1 MPAIQFIPFMNKK
14 IQSALISVFYKDG
27 LENIIKLLSE
37 QSVTIYSTG
46 GTQTFIEKL
55 GAKVIPVEDL
65 TSYPS
70 ILGGRVKTLHPSIF
84 GGILGKRDDN
94 IHVQEMKQ
102 YNIPEIDLVIVDLYP
117 FEETVATSLQ
127 LPPKEGEKAIIEKI
141 DIGGPSMI
149 RGAAKNFKDVVV
161 IAAKKDYA
169 ALEQLLKEQKGETT
183 LEQRKNFA
191 AKAFEVV
198 ANYDVAIAK
207 YFNLPCLPDRQAT
220 EKSGPSE
227 SLYFL
232 ESISNPKQMRYG
244 ENPHQRGVFYG
255 DLNKL
260 FDQLN
265 GKELSYNN
273 LVDVDAA
280 MQLIREAS
288 PELRSFPSQS
298 SETSAG
304 GALDSDNS
312 KTTSAKA
319 DSKNPPAEGREAVFA
334 IIKHTNVCGVAQRS
348 TVKESWD
355 AALAGDPESAFGG
368 VLVCNSTIDKT
379 TADAINEIFF
389 EVLIAPAF
397 DEDAL
402 VVLKS
407 KKNRILLRNLP
418 TGQAGKGQG
427 TSYRSLLNGVLI
439 QGTDEGNYT
448 EWKEVGGRACTASEK
463 QDLIFANII
472 CKHLK
477 SNAIALVKNKQLV
490 GKGCGQT
497 SRIDSL
503 RQAIDKAKQFNF
515 DLKGAVMASDAF
527 FPFNDCVKLGHE
539 AGITAFIQPGGS
551 IRDNDSIDYCKTN
564 NLAMVITGMRH
575 FKH

>member
-1 MPAIQFIPFMNKK
+1 MNKR

-27 LENIIKLLSE
+27 LENIVKLLSE
-37 QSVTIYSTG
+37 LGITIYSTG
-46 GTQTFIEKL
+46 GTQQFIEKL
-55 GAKVIPVEDL
+55 GIAVVPVENL

-70 ILGGRVKTLHPSIF
+70 ILGGRVKTLHPSVF
-84 GGILGKRDDN
+84 GGILGKRDDET
-94 IHVQEMKQ
+94 HVQEMKQ

-117 FEETVATSLQ
+117 FEETVASTT
-127 LPPKEGEKAIIEKI
+127 EEKLIIEKI

-161 IAAKKDYA
+161 VAAKKDYA
-169 ALEQLLKEQKGETT
+169 ALENLLKQQKGETT
-183 LEQRKNFA
+183 IEQRKSFA

-198 ANYDVAIAK
+198 AHYDVAIAK
-207 YFNLPCLPDRQAT
+207 YFN
-220 EKSGPSE
+220 SSE

-232 ESISNPKQMRYG
+232 ESVTNPKAMRYG
-244 ENPHQRGVFYG
+244 ENPHQSGVFYG
-255 DLNKL
+255 DLEKL

-280 MQLIREAS
+280 MQLIAE
-288 PELRSFPSQS
+288 F
-298 SETSAG
+298 
-304 GALDSDNS
+304 SD
-312 KTTSAKA
+312 TT
-319 DSKNPPAEGREAVFA
+319 FA
-334 IIKHTNVCGVAQRS
+334 IIKHTNVCGVSQRS

-368 VLVCNSTIDKT
+368 VLVCNGTVDKA
-379 TADAINEIFF
+379 TANAINEIFF

-402 VVLKS
+402 AILKS
-407 KKNRILLRNLP
+407 KKNRILLKLKKQP
-418 TGQAGKGQG
+418 DTTEQYK
-427 TSYRSLLNGVLI
+427 SVLNGVLI
-439 QGTDEGNYT
+439 QEVDKGNFA
-448 EWKEVGGRACTASEK
+448 EWKEAGGRETTDAEK
-463 QDLIFANII
+463 QDLKFANLV

-477 SNAIALVKNKQLV
+477 SNAIALVKNKQLI

-503 RQAIDKAKQFNF
+503 RQSIEKAKQFNF
-515 DLKGAVMASDAF
+515 DLHGAVLASDAF
-527 FPFNDCVKLGHE
+527 FPFNDSVKLAHE

-551 IRDNDSIDYCKTN
+551 VRDKDSIDYCVENK
-564 NLAMVITGMRH
+564 LAMVITGMRH